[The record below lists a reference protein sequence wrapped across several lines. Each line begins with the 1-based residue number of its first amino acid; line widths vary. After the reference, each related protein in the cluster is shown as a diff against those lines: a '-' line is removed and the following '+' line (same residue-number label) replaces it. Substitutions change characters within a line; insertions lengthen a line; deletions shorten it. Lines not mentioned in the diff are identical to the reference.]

1 MKKVLKTAA
10 LLLSLCIL
18 ISCFAACSNGS
29 TGGTPA
35 ATGSNLNANAAPTA
49 EKTKVGIVLLV
60 ENGAFID
67 MKNGII
73 DGLAAAGY
81 TADNTEIDYKC
92 ASGDTTTLSTICSAM
107 DDGSYDAVFT
117 VATPTTQ
124 QFVNLESATPCFF
137 CSVSNPIA
145 AGVVSDMAKPD
156 KNATGTSN
164 AIPVSDI
171 FDLANTLTPGITK
184 YGFIYCASEVNA
196 ASTVSAAEEYLK
208 SVGVDYVSKTVTDSS
223 EVTTVTE
230 ALLAEG
236 CGAIFVP
243 NDSVVQSGIA
253 PLVEIC
259 RENKI
264 PTYCSS
270 ATTVLSGC
278 LATVAID
285 DHGIGEKTAAM
296 AVEYFKGKAVA
307 DIPSIVVAADYVSL
321 NNETMAALGVTLT
334 DSSSITVGSANYAV
348 LMLG

>member
-1 MKKVLKTAA
+1 MKKTMKAAA
-10 LLLSLCIL
+10 LLLSLIL
-18 ISCFAACSNGS
+18 LVSALAACSNGG
-29 TGGTPA
+29 TTPA
-35 ATGSNLNANAAPTA
+35 PANGGSAPAPTA
-49 EKTKVGIVLLV
+49 EKLKVGIVLLV
-60 ENGAFID
+60 ENGAFVD

-73 DGLAAAGY
+73 EELAKAGY
-81 TADNTEIDYKC
+81 EGDKIEIDYKC
-92 ASGDTTTLSTICSAM
+92 ASGDTTTLSTICSSM

-145 AGVVSDMAKPD
+145 AGVLSDMAKPD

-171 FDLANTLTPGITK
+171 FDLADTLTPGITK

-196 ASTVSAAEEYLK
+196 ATTVSAAEEYLK
-208 SVGVDYVSKTVTDSS
+208 SVGIDYVSKTVTDSS

-230 ALLAEG
+230 ALLGEG
-236 CGAIFVP
+236 CEAIFVP
-243 NDSVVQSGIA
+243 NDSVVQSGIT
-253 PLVEIC
+253 PLVELC
-259 RENKI
+259 RERKI

-285 DHGIGEKTAAM
+285 DVGIGRKTADM
-296 AVEYFKGKAVA
+296 ALQYFEGKAVA
-307 DIPSIVVAADYVSL
+307 DIPSVVVAADYVSL
-321 NNETMAALGVTLT
+321 NSETMTALGIASVG
-334 DSSSITVGSANYAV
+334 DSLTVGSTNYAV
-348 LMLG
+348 MVLG

>member
-1 MKKVLKTAA
+1 MKKIIKIAA
-10 LLLSLCIL
+10 LLLSLCL
-18 ISCFAACSNGS
+18 LLALAACSNGGS
-29 TGGTPA
+29 PA
-35 ATGSNLNANAAPTA
+35 TSSSSNLNANTNSA
-49 EKTKVGIVLLV
+49 EKTKVGIILLV
-60 ENGAFID
+60 ENGAFVD

-81 TADNTEIDYKC
+81 TEDNTIIDYKC
-92 ASGDTTTLSTICSAM
+92 ASGDTTSLSTICASM

-124 QFVNLESATPCFF
+124 QFVNLESETPCFF
-137 CSVSNPIA
+137 CSVSNPLA
-145 AGVVSDMAKPD
+145 AGVISDMAKPD

-171 FDLANTLTPGITK
+171 FDLANTLTPGISK
-184 YGFIYCASEVNA
+184 YGFISCASEVNA
-196 ASTVSAAEEYLK
+196 ATTVADAEEYLK
-208 SVGVDYVSKTVTDSS
+208 SAGVDYVTKTVTDSS

-230 ALLAEG
+230 ALIAEG

-243 NDSVVQSGIA
+243 NDSVVQSGIS
-253 PLVEIC
+253 PLVELC
-259 RENKI
+259 RENQI

-296 AVEYFKGKAVA
+296 AVEYLNGKAVA
-307 DIPSIVVAADYVSL
+307 DIPSIVVGADYVSL
-321 NNETMAALGVTLT
+321 NNETMTALGIASVG
-334 DSSSITVGSANYAV
+334 DSLTVGSTVYAV
-348 LMLG
+348 QMLG